1 MSTMI
6 PFDRALVILIAN
18 KMSIVTMLFGR
29 NSQCKYFGVQSLPP
43 FTKMRIVRV
52 IKMVP
57 G

>member
-1 MSTMI
+1 MI